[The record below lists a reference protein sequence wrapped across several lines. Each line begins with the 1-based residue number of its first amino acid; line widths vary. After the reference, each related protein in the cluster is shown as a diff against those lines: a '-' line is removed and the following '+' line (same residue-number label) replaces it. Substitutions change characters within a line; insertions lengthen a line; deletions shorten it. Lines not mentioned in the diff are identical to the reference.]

1 MALDDLIT
9 SWNRILTISN
19 IQKDTVKVTEKVVV
33 ASKLCWHCCHSWEGE
48 TLEYPFSY
56 DNRSGHFKTGGQFCS
71 WECIKGYGRDTM
83 SRVLSGVHQVNI
95 RHYRKMLTGKSDM
108 VTPAPSRLVLKAF
121 GGHMTI
127 EEYRAHTRS
136 EDYVINY
143 GLKTKIVPYD
153 THEYKTAEINV
164 SSAVAEKPLVI
175 NTTGVQNENMR
186 LKRSKPLA
194 PGHANIER
202 TLGLNTFANFI
213 KSS

>member
-1 MALDDLIT
+1 M
-9 SWNRILTISN
+9 
-19 IQKDTVKVTEKVVV
+19 
-33 ASKLCWHCCHSWEGE
+33 
-48 TLEYPFSY
+48 
-56 DNRSGHFKTGGQFCS
+56 
-71 WECIKGYGRDTM
+71 
-83 SRVLSGVHQVNI
+83 
-95 RHYRKMLTGKSDM
+95 
-108 VTPAPSRLVLKAF
+108 
-121 GGHMTI
+121 
-127 EEYRAHTRS
+127 
-136 EDYVINY
+136 
-143 GLKTKIVPYD
+143 PYD